1 MMEGVDVLYL
11 THAPGPPLNVFVDR
25 FWLVMSGQASRKE
38 RILPSGTIELV
49 VNLHEDEVRILD
61 AAEPEQCRRL
71 SGAAVSGTYSN
82 VFVCD
87 ARQHES
93 MLGVH
98 FRPGGAHPFLGV
110 KANELAGTHCDLAD
124 LWRRPALELRERLC
138 AAPTPQAQFQIIE
151 ENLRERLLHK
161 RSELH
166 PATAMAL
173 EMFGPSGTGASVRA
187 VAREA
192 GLSQRRFIELF
203 ATQVGL
209 TPKLFC
215 RLLRFQ
221 KARTLLELAESG
233 HATRIPDTRTA
244 RTVNWARL
252 ALTCGYFDQS
262 HFIHDFEEFSGLS
275 PTEYVR
281 QNHQDG
287 RLLQN
292 HVPIPG

>member
-1 MMEGVDVLYL
+1 MINGVDVLYF
-11 THAPGPPLNVFVDR
+11 THSPGPPLNAFVDC
-25 FWLVMSGQASRKE
+25 FWLVMGGQAPRKE
-38 RILPSGTIELV
+38 RILPSATLELV

-61 AAEPEQCRRL
+61 PAEPKRCRQL
-71 SGAAVSGTYSN
+71 SGAVISGPYSN

-87 ARQHES
+87 ATQHES

-98 FRPGGAHPFLGV
+98 FKPGGAHPFLGV
-110 KANELAGTHCDLAD
+110 PASELAGTHCNLTD
-124 LWRRPALELRERLC
+124 LWRQQALDLRERLC
-138 AAPTPQAQFQIIE
+138 EAITPQARFQIME
-151 ENLRERLLHK
+151 ENLRTRLLHK
-161 RSELH
+161 PPKQH

-187 VAREA
+187 AAREA
-192 GLSQRRFIELF
+192 RLSHRRLIELF

-221 KARTLLELAESG
+221 RARTMLELATSR
-233 HATRIPDTRTA
+233 HAARVPDTRTA
-244 RTVNWARL
+244 LPLNWARL

-275 PTEYVR
+275 PTEYLR
-281 QNHQDG
+281 QHQQDG
-287 RLLQN
+287 RLLRN
-292 HVPIPG
+292 HVPVPG